1 MESALPSRAHPR
13 SRGENGVVS
22 LGVGQREGSSPLTRG
37 KRDPSA
43 DRTNRGGLIP
53 AHAGKTRGALRV
65 ASAQQAHPR
74 SRGENIRSILGEYAD
89 DGSSPLTRG
98 KLIPPSPGTNRLGL
112 IPAHAGKTVPLKFGG
127 KEPRAHPRSR
137 GENGK
142 VFPEWYQC
150 LGSSPLTRGKPFS
163 RRNPAPT
170 CRLIP
175 AHAGK
180 TRGRL
185 GLRAATA
192 AHPRSRGE
200 NGYRFDDGDD
210 LVGSSPLT
218 RGKPPPTGRA

>member
-1 MESALPSRAHPR
+1 MTAHPRSRGENQAYTFNPVTQAGSSPLTRGKPLASLSGCEIERLIPAHAGKTPRLLAVARGVRAHPR
-13 SRGENGVVS
+13 SRGENKARLFEVIA
-22 LGVGQREGSSPLTRG
+22 TR
-37 KRDPSA
+37 
-43 DRTNRGGLIP
+43 
-53 AHAGKTRGALRV
+53 
-65 ASAQQAHPR
+65 
-74 SRGENIRSILGEYAD
+74 
-89 DGSSPLTRG
+89 GSSPLTRG